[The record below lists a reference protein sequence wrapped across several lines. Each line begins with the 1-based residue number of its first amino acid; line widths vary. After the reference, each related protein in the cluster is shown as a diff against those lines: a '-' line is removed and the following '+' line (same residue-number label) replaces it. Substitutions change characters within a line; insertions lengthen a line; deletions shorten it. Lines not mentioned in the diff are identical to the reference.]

1 MVRNERKE
9 QLTSRKSGARPLSSF
24 FFNTTHTVGKK
35 LLSGGEETGPD
46 GTEKAPSVHCRLQ
59 DPRAFA
65 TLPCG

>member
-9 QLTSRKSGARPLSSF
+9 LLTSRKSGARPLSYSP
-24 FFNTTHTVGKK
+24 HSGKET
-35 LLSGGEETGPD
+35 LSDWEETGPD

-59 DPRAFA
+59 DPHALA